1 MRTCKPLKKWIRL
14 LILRSS
20 QFFSGAVAIIG
31 YKYSL
36 FFGGDANQA
45 VNLIPVVIAFSLPLI
60 FGVLLVS
67 GRASLNGELDVSR
80 VMKGDFS

>member
-1 MRTCKPLKKWIRL
+1 MGKA
-14 LILRSS
+14 
-20 QFFSGAVAIIG
+20 FDAIIYTIFAGAAAIVG

-60 FGVLLVS
+60 FGILLVS